1 MSAHTLRGVRA
12 HLARSETLL
21 VGLSLLIKVA
31 LLALGAIAYMLFRR
45 RSLHDPL
52 DVLELWNQWDAPH
65 YLDVAVH
72 GYMAHDPGITPTYS
86 KTGDLDLYIVFYPLY
101 PWLTGAVN
109 WVVHEPL
116 VSGFLVTGV
125 ASLFVAPLIYRL
137 VRLEEGPG
145 VAMRAAWF
153 LLVFPTAY
161 FLHVAYTEAL
171 FLALTLGSF
180 LAARTG
186 RWWLAGALGGLAALT
201 RVNGLVLVPALLAEA
216 ATQWFER
223 PPEER
228 RLRLEWLA
236 IGLVPVGFAVYL
248 GVNLAVYQDAFAF
261 LRIQDEH
268 WFKSLAPPWDGI
280 VVAMK
285 WFEVGTPDEQLMHGG
300 MELVFVGIGL
310 AGLLHAAL
318 RFRPS
323 WVAWMAGNWI
333 LFISTA
339 FLVSV
344 PRYSLTLFPLF
355 VSMALATRRPAA
367 LVVVSIASIATL
379 VFFAGRFATGAWAF

>member
-1 MSAHTLRGVRA
+1 MARLP
-12 HLARSETLL
+12 RSEMLL
-21 VGLSLLIKVA
+21 VGLTLVIKVA
-31 LLALGAIAYMLFRR
+31 LLGLGAIAYVLFRH

-52 DVLELWNQWDAPH
+52 DILELWNRWDAPH

-72 GYMAHDPGITPTYS
+72 GYMEHDPGITPTYS
-86 KTGDLDLYIVFYPLY
+86 KFGDLDLFIVFYPLY
-101 PWLTGAVN
+101 PWLVGAIY
-109 WVVHEPL
+109 WVVNQPL
-116 VSGFLVTGV
+116 VSAFLVTGV
-125 ASLFVAPLIYRL
+125 ASLLVAPLLYRL

-161 FLHVAYTEAL
+161 FLHIGYTEAL

-228 RLRLEWLA
+228 KLRPEWLA
-236 IGLVPVGFAVYL
+236 IGLVPAGFAVYL
-248 GVNLAVYQDAFAF
+248 GVNLAVYHDAFAF
-261 LRIQDEH
+261 LRIQEDH
-268 WFKSLAPPWDGI
+268 WYKSLAPPWDG
-280 VVAMK
+280 VALAFK

-300 MELVFVGIGL
+300 MELAFVAIGL
-310 AGLLHAAL
+310 VGLVHAAI

-323 WVAWMAGNWI
+323 WFAWMAGNWI

-339 FLVSV
+339 FIVSV
-344 PRYSLTLFPLF
+344 PRYSLTLFPIF
-355 VSMALATRRPAA
+355 VSMALASRRTAV
-367 LVVVSIASIATL
+367 LVVLSIASVAAFA
-379 VFFAGRFATGAWAF
+379 FFAARFATGAWAF

>member
-1 MSAHTLRGVRA
+1 MAR
-12 HLARSETLL
+12 LARPETLL
-21 VGLSLLIKVA
+21 VGLTLLIKAA
-31 LLALGAIAYMLFRR
+31 LLALGAISYILVSR
-45 RSLHDPL
+45 RSLRDPL
-52 DVLELWNQWDAPH
+52 DVLELWNRWDAPH

-86 KTGDLDLYIVFYPLY
+86 KFGDLDLFIVFYPLY
-101 PWLTGAVN
+101 PWLIGAVN

-116 VSGFLVTGV
+116 VSSFLVTGV
-125 ASLFVAPLIYRL
+125 ASLFVAPLLYRL

-161 FLHVAYTEAL
+161 FLHIGYTEAL
-171 FLALTLGSF
+171 FMALTLGSF

-201 RVNGLVLVPALLAEA
+201 RVNGLVLIPALAAEA

-223 PPEER
+223 PPTER

-236 IGLVPVGFAVYL
+236 IGLVPVGSAIYL
-248 GVNLAVYQDAFAF
+248 GVNLAVYHDAFAF

-268 WFKSLAPPWDGI
+268 WFKSLAPPWNGI
-280 VVAMK
+280 ATTLR
-285 WFEVGTPDEQLMHGG
+285 WFEVGTLDEQIMHGAV
-300 MELVFVGIGL
+300 ELLFVGIGL
-310 AGLLHAAL
+310 VGLIHAGL

-323 WVAWMAGNWI
+323 WFAWMAGNWI

-339 FLVSV
+339 FIVSV

-355 VSMALATRRPAA
+355 VSMALATRRPAV
-367 LVVVSIASIATL
+367 LVVLSIASLA
-379 VFFAGRFATGAWAF
+379 VFAYFAARFATNAWAF

>member
-1 MSAHTLRGVRA
+1 MARLS
-12 HLARSETLL
+12 RSETLL
-21 VGLSLLIKVA
+21 VGLTLLIKAA
-31 LLALGAIAYMLFRR
+31 LLALGVLAYLVIRG
-45 RSLHDPL
+45 RSPANPL
-52 DVLELWNQWDAPH
+52 DVLELWNRWDAPH

-72 GYMAHDPGITPTYS
+72 GYMEHDPGITPTYS
-86 KTGDLDLYIVFYPLY
+86 KFGDLDLFIVFYPLY
-101 PWLTGAVN
+101 PWLIGAVN

-116 VSGFLVTGV
+116 VSAFLVTGV
-125 ASLFVAPLIYRL
+125 VSLFVAPLLYRL

-145 VAMRAAWF
+145 VAMRSAWF

-161 FLHVAYTEAL
+161 FLHIGYTEAL

-201 RVNGLVLVPALLAEA
+201 RVNGLVLVPALMAEA

-228 RLRLEWLA
+228 RLRLDWVA

-248 GVNLAVYQDAFAF
+248 GVNLAVYDDAFAF
-261 LRIQDEH
+261 LRIQDVH
-268 WFKSLAPPWDGI
+268 WYKSLAPPWDGF
-280 VVAMK
+280 ALAFK

-300 MELVFVGIGL
+300 MELAFVAIGL
-310 AGLLHAAL
+310 VGLVHAAI

-339 FLVSV
+339 FIVSV

-355 VSMALATRRPAA
+355 VSMALASRRTAV
-367 LVVVSIASIATL
+367 LVVLSILSVAAFT
-379 VFFAGRFATGAWAF
+379 FFAARFATNSWAF